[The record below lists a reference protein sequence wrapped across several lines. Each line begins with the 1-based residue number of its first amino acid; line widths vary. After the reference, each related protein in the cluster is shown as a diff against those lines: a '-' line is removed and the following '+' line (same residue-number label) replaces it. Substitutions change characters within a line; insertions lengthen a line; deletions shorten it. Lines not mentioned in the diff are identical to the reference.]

1 MSGWWIEK
9 DLNASAAM
17 RPLSTERKF
26 VAVGAQAETAL
37 ALAAHF
43 CVPDPEHPVG
53 AIASVY
59 YDTPRLTAYAEKADG
74 DHLKKKVRVRW
85 YAEEPASAQDRS
97 HPAFLECK
105 HRLGGARFK
114 SRTSFAADYDL
125 LDCAPLTAPFWLEIL
140 ARASGNLDE
149 ALPLDL
155 LPVLCIRYSRRRFV
169 CPRTHARVAIDTD
182 VRVDR
187 LNPDVLPGAAVPRLD
202 VAVCEFKNQRA
213 GEMPWAGALAAGGF
227 RLTSFSKYGQCVARI
242 LNGGI

>member
-1 MSGWWIEK
+1 
-9 DLNASAAM
+9 M

-26 VAVGAQAETAL
+26 VADGAQTATAL
-37 ALAAHF
+37 ALATHF

-59 YDTPRLTAYAEKADG
+59 YDTPRLAAYAEKADG

-85 YAEEPASAQDRS
+85 YAEEPASSRDRT

-105 HRLGGARFK
+105 HRVGGARFK
-114 SRTSFAADYDL
+114 LRTTFAADYDL
-125 LDCAPLTAPFWLEIL
+125 LDRAPLADPFWLELL
-140 ARASGNLDE
+140 AREAGNLDD

-187 LNPDVLPGAAVPRLD
+187 LNPDLLPGVAAPRLD
-202 VAVCEFKNQRA
+202 VTVCEFKNERA
-213 GEMPWAGALAAGGF
+213 GAMPWAGALAASGF
-227 RLTSFSKYGQCVARI
+227 RLVSFSKYGHCVARI